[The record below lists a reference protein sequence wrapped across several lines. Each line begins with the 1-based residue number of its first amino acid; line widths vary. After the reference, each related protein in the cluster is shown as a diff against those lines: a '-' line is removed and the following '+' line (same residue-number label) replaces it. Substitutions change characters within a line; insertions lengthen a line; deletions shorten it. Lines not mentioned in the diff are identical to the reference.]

1 MQALREELGDDK
13 VIESPPLMGSEG
25 FGHLA
30 AAIDVPGMFWFFGGA
45 AKDDE
50 NPAKTIHPDFYQ
62 STSQRWKLG
71 CAQLSLLL
79 QATLVKTNAL

>member
-1 MQALREELGDDK
+1 MQALRDELGDDK

-50 NPAKTIHPDFYQ
+50 NPAKNHSPRF
-62 STSQRWKLG
+62 
-71 CAQLSLLL
+71 LSVEEPTPETGVR
-79 QATLVKTNAL
+79 AALAAIASYVS